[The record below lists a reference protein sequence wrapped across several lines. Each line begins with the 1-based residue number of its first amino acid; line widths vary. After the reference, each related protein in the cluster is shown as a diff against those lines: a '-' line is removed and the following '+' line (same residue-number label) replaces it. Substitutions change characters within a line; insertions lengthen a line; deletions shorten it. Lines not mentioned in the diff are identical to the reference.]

1 MAFVYPLRAPTTDV
15 SYVPNAKYLAHQT
28 PFELIYQ
35 MCHISYFLQHTT
47 VESQICH
54 GTERVWHMIYSFFIP
69 LSLSSLH

>member
-1 MAFVYPLRAPTTDV
+1 MAFVYPLRAPTADV
-15 SYVPNAKYLAHQT
+15 PYVPNAKYLAHQT
-28 PFELIYQ
+28 PFDPIYQ

-54 GTERVWHMIYSFFIP
+54 GTKRVWHMIYSFFIP